1 MGARIKQKKHNGV
14 PVLEIHGRVESQDA
28 VKISKRL
35 ESLVNKNIQKTVID
49 LSNIDF
55 LDSHWMGVFVYV
67 WKLYNENGK
76 ELIFLVQSNY
86 ILELFQTSNLDQTFT
101 IVSSMD
107 EIGGED
113 GE

>member
-1 MGARIKQKKHNGV
+1 MGARIKVKKFNGI

-35 ESLVNKNIQKTVID
+35 EALVKKDIEKTVID

-67 WKLYNENGK
+67 WKLYNESGK
-76 ELIFLVQSNY
+76 DLVFLISSSY
-86 ILELFQTSNLDQTFT
+86 ILELFETSNLDKTFT
-101 IVSSMD
+101 IVRSLD
-107 EIGGED
+107 EIGEAD
-113 GE
+113 TD